1 MLTYHRIASYLCHV
15 SSIGGMFYSGFHNFC
30 LYLLN
35 RMRRDL
41 IKIRSCAIF
50 SRLTGFIQE
59 IKTKGYDVIGVN
71 VFLRKL
77 MRFLRKNPEYYIPP
91 ILLMFDFFS
100 Y

>member
-15 SSIGGMFYSGFHNFC
+15 SSIGGMPYSGFHNVC

-50 SRLTGFIQE
+50 SWFNRFFQE
-59 IKTKGYDVIGVN
+59 IKANGYDVIGVN

-77 MRFLRKNPEYYIPP
+77 MRFLRTNPE
-91 ILLMFDFFS
+91 
-100 Y
+100 